1 MKVFITWPKRHK
13 GVKAQRLNGRLEWR
27 KGAMIQWV
35 NCILCPYAF
44 KPLSHYAI
52 ITLKSELITYLR
64 TQINKVISTK
74 RC

>member
-1 MKVFITWPKRHK
+1 V
-13 GVKAQRLNGRLEWR
+13 QQLNGKLECR

-35 NCILCPYAF
+35 NSILYPYAF

-52 ITLKSELITYLR
+52 ITLQSEYFLYLR